1 MISTQKNY
9 SLNNMQGNAVVSI
22 KTGGKSQLVSEIEKC
37 VVVSE
42 QCLLLL

>member
-1 MISTQKNY
+1 MNSMQKNY
-9 SLNNMQGNAVVSI
+9 TLNNMQGNAVASI
-22 KTGGKSQLVSEIEKC
+22 KTGGKPQLVSERERC

>member
-1 MISTQKNY
+1 
-9 SLNNMQGNAVVSI
+9 MQRNAVASI
-22 KTGGKSQLVSEIEKC
+22 KTEGESQLVSEREKC